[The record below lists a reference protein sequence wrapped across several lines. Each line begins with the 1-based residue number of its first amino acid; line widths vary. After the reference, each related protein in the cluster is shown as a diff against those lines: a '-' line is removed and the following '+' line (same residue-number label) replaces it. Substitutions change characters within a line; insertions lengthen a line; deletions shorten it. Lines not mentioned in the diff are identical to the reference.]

1 MSVVLAGCGDE
12 APLRGAVGHTLWR
25 ARWAAEIA
33 GHAARGSA
41 RSPGGRM
48 SLRSRAD
55 SLEVSVKVLLSAY
68 MPRHTLPPV
77 PVLSYPAVR
86 AHPNRIVTYSL

>member
-1 MSVVLAGCGDE
+1 MSVVLVGRDDE
-12 APLRGAVGHTLWR
+12 APLGGAEGHTLWR

-41 RSPGGRM
+41 RSPGGRI

-55 SLEVSVKVLLSAY
+55 SLEVSVKVLLS
-68 MPRHTLPPV
+68 
-77 PVLSYPAVR
+77 S
-86 AHPNRIVTYSL
+86 